1 MTPLAPPRVPQ
12 QVLSALSRLWDNGHA
27 AYLVGGGVRD
37 DLLGRTANDWD
48 AATDARPERIQELFP
63 GARYENRFGTV
74 TIGAG
79 DTEVQVT
86 TFRRDHRYGDHR
98 RPETVTF
105 TDSLQEDLVRRDF
118 TVNAIAWGRHG
129 GSSDQAPAWV
139 DPTDGLADL
148 EAHALRAVGDP
159 ATRFDEDGLRLIRA
173 ARLAAQLGFQIE
185 PRTRAAMTECASTIK
200 WVSNERIG
208 DEVRQMLLA
217 QPPSRGFEVLADT
230 GVLEHALPELAA
242 QHGVPQDKAPG
253 MDLWRHCL
261 ATLDAAADMD
271 PGNER
276 LKLAAL
282 LHDIGKP
289 ATFADGHFIG
299 HDQEGARMTA
309 ALLARLAF
317 GRRDT
322 EPVVGLV
329 RNHMFSYE
337 TRWSSAAVRRFIR
350 RVGRSQ
356 VDDLLNL
363 RAADNVGSGLPRD
376 AGRLDELR
384 SRIDAELASGA
395 PLALGDLAVNGDDL
409 VAELGLTQGPEIGA
423 LLDSLLGAVLADP
436 SQNTRG
442 SLLELAREAAQP
454 VNKAAGQ

>member
-12 QVLSALSRLWDNGHA
+12 PVLGVLSRLWDGGHA

-37 DLLGRTANDWD
+37 ELLGRTVKDWD

-79 DTEVQVT
+79 DTEIQVT

-98 RPETVTF
+98 RPQTVTF
-105 TDSLQEDLVRRDF
+105 TDSLQEDLGRRDF
-118 TVNAIAWGRHG
+118 TVNAIAWGRQR
-129 GSSDQAPAWV
+129 GSLEQAPSWA
-139 DPTDGLADL
+139 DPTGGLGDL
-148 EAHALRAVGDP
+148 QARVLRAVGDP
-159 ATRFDEDGLRLIRA
+159 AKRFDEDGLRLIRA
-173 ARLAAQLGFQIE
+173 ARLAAQLQFEIE
-185 PRTRAAMTECASTIK
+185 PRTRAAMTECAETVK
-200 WVSNERIG
+200 WVSHERIG
-208 DEVRQMLLA
+208 DEVRRMLAA

-242 QHGVPQDKAPG
+242 QHGVAQDKAPG

-261 ATLDAAADMD
+261 ATLDAAAEMD
-271 PGNER
+271 PANER

-299 HDQEGARMTA
+299 HDEEGARMSA

-317 GRRDT
+317 GRRET

-337 TRWSSAAVRRFIR
+337 TRWTSAAVRRFIR

-363 RAADNVGSGLPRD
+363 RAADNIGSGLPSD

-384 SRIDAELASGA
+384 SRIRAELASGA

-409 VAELGLTQGPEIGA
+409 VGELGLRQGPEIGA
-423 LLDSLLGAVLADP
+423 VLDGLLAAVLADP
-436 SQNTRG
+436 SENTRER
-442 SLLELAREAAQP
+442 LLELAREATRP
-454 VNKAAGQ
+454 SKAAARK